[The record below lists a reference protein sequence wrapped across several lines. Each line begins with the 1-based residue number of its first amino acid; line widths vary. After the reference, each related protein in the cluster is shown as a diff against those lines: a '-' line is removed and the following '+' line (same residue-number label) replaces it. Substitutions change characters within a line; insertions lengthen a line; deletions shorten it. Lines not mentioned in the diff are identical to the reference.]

1 MIQHLSYA
9 KKVVFFPEKKDGRH
23 FAYVLEYMLTL
34 VSFDKMQNIS
44 ILMRKISKSEGRSLE
59 SYSSKIDLSPPVNY
73 FY

>member
-9 KKVVFFPEKKDGRH
+9 KKVIFSLKKDRRY

-44 ILMRKISKSEGRSLE
+44 ILMRKSSKSEGRSLE
-59 SYSSKIDLSPPVNY
+59 SYSSETDLSPPVNY